1 MQIAVSSDYSF
12 SDFYADLATIGIT
25 DRDRIY
31 KELVVI
37 RVVVEGGK
45 DER

>member
-1 MQIAVSSDYSF
+1 MGFVSSDYSF
-12 SDFYADLATIGIT
+12 SDFYTDLATIDIT

-37 RVVVEGGK
+37 KVVVEGGK

>member
-1 MQIAVSSDYSF
+1 METHGLQF
-12 SDFYADLATIGIT
+12 LLTFYTDLATIDIT

>member
-1 MQIAVSSDYSF
+1 MIPNEFWLHLEIPID
-12 SDFYADLATIGIT
+12 IT